1 VRRIDRLVSE
11 ISEAS
16 RIDAELSRAT
26 FEPVDLARLV
36 ANVIERREARGEN
49 GSCRIELL
57 RGSGSA
63 VALGVPLRLER
74 VIENLLDNAVS
85 FSPEGGTVEVS
96 IARDDDVIETSV
108 CDQGPGI
115 PEDAREK
122 VFTRFHSL
130 RPEAEDFGDHSGL
143 GLAIGRTI
151 AEAHDGTL
159 VVRDP
164 EHGHGA
170 CLVLTLPAA

>member
-1 VRRIDRLVSE
+1 VV
-11 ISEAS
+11 
-16 RIDAELSRAT
+16 
-26 FEPVDLARLV
+26 
-36 ANVIERREARGEN
+36 
-49 GSCRIELL
+49 
-57 RGSGSA
+57 
-63 VALGVPLRLER
+63 LGVPLRLER

-85 FSPEGGTVEVS
+85 FSPEGGA
-96 IARDDDVIETSV
+96 IAVRVGRDDDAVEISV

-115 PEDAREK
+115 PADAREK

-143 GLAIGRTI
+143 GLAIGRAI

-159 VVRDP
+159 VVSDP

-170 CLVLTLPAA
+170 CLVLALPAA